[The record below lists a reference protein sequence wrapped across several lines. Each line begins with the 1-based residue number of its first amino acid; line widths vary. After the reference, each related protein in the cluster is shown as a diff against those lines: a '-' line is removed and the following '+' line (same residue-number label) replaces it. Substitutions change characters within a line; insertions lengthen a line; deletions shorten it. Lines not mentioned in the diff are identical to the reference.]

1 MKTNPECE
9 AFMKVE
15 PTPTRREMIED
26 LTVFFSL
33 AEFSRLGGQLQILT
47 ERLQVVSCYSQMSVS
62 VLIFGGPRV
71 HWVRQITVNH
81 MIMLSL

>member
-1 MKTNPECE
+1 
-9 AFMKVE
+9 MKVE

-33 AEFSRLGGQLQILT
+33 VEFSRLGGQLQILT
-47 ERLQVVSCYSQMSVS
+47 ERLQVVSCCSQMSVS
-62 VLIFGGPRV
+62 VLIFGAGGPRV